1 MPSRG
6 DFFNLYRHGFVRVA
20 VATPRVR
27 IGDPRHNADATLE
40 LMQQAARDKALLAVF
55 PELGLSAYTCDDLFH
70 QRTLIDAAENA
81 LAQLLARTRN
91 LPLAALVGLPVAV
104 DGRLYNC
111 AALVCR
117 GRLVGVVPKTYL
129 PNYREFYEARQFT
142 PGDSSPR
149 SAIALAGQDAAFGT
163 NLLFRLAEMPAFVLH
178 VEICEDLWVPA
189 PPSSFAALAGASVIG
204 NLSAS
209 NIIIGK
215 EGYRH
220 QLVANQ
226 SARCLAAYLYSAAGI
241 GESTTDLAWDGHA
254 IIYENG
260 TLLAESQRFAAAPQL
275 ALADVDLDRL
285 LADRM
290 RQNTFAEGARRHPA
304 EVARFR
310 SVEFSLP
317 LPRGRL
323 PLERRIGRFP
333 YVPGD
338 AASRDL
344 RCEEV
349 YRIQVQGL
357 VTRMQATGTK
367 KLVIG
372 VSGGLDSTQALLV
385 CARALDELKLP
396 RRNILAYTMPGFATT
411 SRTRNQAWQV
421 MRAVGASAEEI
432 DIRPSCMQMLKDI
445 GHPYAKGRKVYD
457 VSFENVQA
465 GERTSHLFR
474 LANLHGG
481 FVVGTGDLSELALG
495 WCTYGVG
502 DQMSHYNVNASVPKT
517 LIQYLVGWVAESDE
531 FGADVKRALKRVLDT
546 EISPELVPGKQ
557 STEAII
563 GPYELQDFNLYYTL
577 RFGYAPAKVAFLA
590 WNAWKGE
597 YRLREIRKWLG
608 VFLKRFFQMS
618 QYKRSAM
625 PSAPKVGSGGSLSP
639 RGDWRAPADG
649 NASAWLADL
658 ARVPTQD

>member
-1 MPSRG
+1 MPSRD
-6 DFFNLYRHGFVRVA
+6 DFFNLYRHGFARVA

-70 QRTLIDAAENA
+70 QRTLIDAAESA
-81 LAQLLARTRN
+81 LAQLLARTRS

-111 AALVCR
+111 AALLCR

-546 EISPELVPGKQ
+546 EISPELIPGKQ

-658 ARVPTQD
+658 VRVPTQD